1 MDNLADLSLPVLV
14 AIVFVLLVLII
25 LLKGFRLPG
34 DFFRREQR
42 RSYIRKRLKITEDER
57 LVFTEEDEESE
68 EEEKEEG

>member
-1 MDNLADLSLPVLV
+1 M
-14 AIVFVLLVLII
+14 
-25 LLKGFRLPG
+25 

>member
-14 AIVFVLLVLII
+14 AIVFALLVLII
-25 LLKGFRLPG
+25 LMKGFRLPG

-42 RSYIRKRLKITEDER
+42 RSYIRKRLKIFEDER
-57 LVFTEEDEESE
+57 LIFTEEDEER